1 MLKANVTWPG
11 IRQGLVISGMFGLLW
26 FAWASHTRTLF
37 NGLASPLFFALATV
51 TVFLATQFRIHVTR
65 SSLLLYVLFSAWVI
79 YVDARSGEFLPALA
93 KDSHW
98 LILPIASLLFAQAF
112 RAYPRAFEFIQIG
125 AALCIINLLATM
137 FVMAEWF
144 DNWHY
149 PPIFGHIRHL
159 GLSIGFLSLILFTKT
174 ASSTTIAA
182 FFRIVRILGL
192 ALVFWSG
199 TRASILAWLCCIAVF
214 ILLDR
219 TWLKTLL
226 IDTTVAIALSQIPP
240 PAFPVNQWTPG
251 TVTRTMEELA
261 GSGSTATA
269 TSSMRLSLWKATLT
283 ALSDGG
289 NLWTGLGGN
298 GFARLQVMHGVQITE
313 RPHVHPHNAVVQ
325 LICDWGLIGI
335 LLLVGLLTK
344 AMLRPATGR
353 LHASNALALASIVY
367 LLVTGMFDATLFH
380 LEHLVYLM
388 LGAGLL
394 FSKESESKNPGI
406 LLWQPGVIAF
416 VGGLVAIHL
425 ISLDYRIGIFWY
437 FPTQ

>member
-214 ILLDR
+214 VLLDR

-251 TVTRTMEELA
+251 TVARTMEELT
-261 GSGSTATA
+261 GSASSATA
-269 TSSMRLSLWKATLT
+269 AGSMRLSLWQATLS

-298 GFARLQVMHGVQITE
+298 GFARLQIVQGVQISA
-313 RPHVHPHNAVVQ
+313 RPQIHPHNAIVQ
-325 LICDWGLIGI
+325 LICDWGLIGLC
-335 LLLVGLLTK
+335 LLIGLFFK
-344 AMLRPATGR
+344 ATLQPATLR
-353 LHASNALALASIVY
+353 LHGSNALALASIVY

-388 LGAGLL
+388 LGFGLL
-394 FSKESESKNPGI
+394 VSRAPESDNLEIP
-406 LLWQPGVIAF
+406 LLRSGVIAF
-416 VGGLVAIHL
+416 LFGLAVIHL
-425 ISLDYRIGIFWY
+425 MSLDYRIGISWY
-437 FPTQ
+437 FPTR